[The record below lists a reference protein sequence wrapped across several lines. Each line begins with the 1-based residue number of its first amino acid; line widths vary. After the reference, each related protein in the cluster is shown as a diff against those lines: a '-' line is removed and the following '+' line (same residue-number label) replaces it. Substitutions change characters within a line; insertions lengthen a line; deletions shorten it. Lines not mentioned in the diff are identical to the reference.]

1 MMKIGDVAHQAG
13 LTTTTIRYYEDI
25 GLVPPPDRAPN
36 GYRDYG
42 PEAVERLRFIRD
54 AQDSGL
60 SLSDV
65 ASILELRGQG
75 ESTCHHVIELM
86 ERHLAD
92 VDRRIERL
100 QASRDV
106 YAGLIARAKH
116 LDPADCTDP
125 ARCQTIVAAADPEH
139 HAEHAPE
146 LAPATLPAA
155 QVREVLERTRRSRS
169 GGSLRPGP

>member
-1 MMKIGDVAHQAG
+1 MRIGDVARQTG
-13 LTTTTIRYYEDI
+13 LTTTTIRYYEAI
-25 GLVPPPDRAPN
+25 RLLPSPARAPN

-42 PEAVERLRFIRD
+42 PEAVQQLRFVRD

-60 SLSDV
+60 ALSEV

-100 QASRDV
+100 RARRDA
-106 YAGLIARAKH
+106 YAGLIARAEG

-125 ARCQTIVAAADPEH
+125 DRCQTIAATADHEH
-139 HAEHAPE
+139 HGAHMPPHARHDDSHHG
-146 LAPATLPAA
+146 AP
-155 QVREVLERTRRSRS
+155 
-169 GGSLRPGP
+169 RPT

>member
-1 MMKIGDVAHQAG
+1 MKIGDVARQTG

-25 GLVPPPDRAPN
+25 GLVRPPARAAN

-60 SLSDV
+60 SLSEV
-65 ASILELRGQG
+65 SSILELRGQG

-100 QASRDV
+100 QASREL
-106 YAGLIARAKH
+106 YAGLIARARG

-125 ARCQTIVAAADPEH
+125 DRCQTIVATADHEHRAAHMPP
-139 HAEHAPE
+139 HAWHDDSHGHG
-146 LAPATLPAA
+146 
-155 QVREVLERTRRSRS
+155 VLGTS
-169 GGSLRPGP
+169 

>member
-1 MMKIGDVAHQAG
+1 MKIGDVAHQTG

-25 GLVPPPDRAPN
+25 GLVPPPARAPN

-60 SLSDV
+60 TLSEV

-100 QASRDV
+100 QRESRALRRAHRPGQGPGPGRLHRSRPLPDDRGQS
-106 YAGLIARAKH
+106 AGRS
-116 LDPADCTDP
+116 
-125 ARCQTIVAAADPEH
+125 
-139 HAEHAPE
+139 
-146 LAPATLPAA
+146 
-155 QVREVLERTRRSRS
+155 RRSSTVAGAGGATSSMEPSPGCSASWAS
-169 GGSLRPGP
+169 GSSSWARPSC

>member
-1 MMKIGDVAHQAG
+1 MRIGDVAHQTG

-25 GLVPPPDRAPN
+25 GLVPPPARAPN

-42 PEAVERLRFIRD
+42 PEVVERLRFIHD

-60 SLSDV
+60 SLSEV

-75 ESTCHHVIELM
+75 EPTCHHVIELM

-106 YAGLIARAKH
+106 YAGLIARAKG

-125 ARCQTIVAAADPEH
+125 DRCQTIAATADHEH
-139 HAEHAPE
+139 HAAHMPTHAWHTDSHGHGVP
-146 LAPATLPAA
+146 
-155 QVREVLERTRRSRS
+155 RTS
-169 GGSLRPGP
+169 